1 MRATVL
7 GDKQIMKSSQIL
19 SKSEQ
24 VFCCLQDYFLDCEEY
39 CVGILLF
46 NAYFIARDCSK
57 RPDFIAISTRVSE
70 R

>member
-1 MRATVL
+1 MVL
-7 GDKQIMKSSQIL
+7 GDREIMKSSQIL

-24 VFCCLQDYFLDCEEY
+24 VFCCLQDYFLDCGED

-46 NAYFIARDCSK
+46 NAFLAGDFSK
-57 RPDFIAISTRVSE
+57 RPDFIAVSTRVSK

>member
-1 MRATVL
+1 MRAMVL
-7 GDKQIMKSSQIL
+7 GDREIMKSNQIL

-24 VFCCLQDYFLDCEEY
+24 VFCCLQDYFLDCGEY

-46 NAYFIARDCSK
+46 NAFLAGDCSK
-57 RPDFIAISTRVSE
+57 RPGFIAISTRVSK